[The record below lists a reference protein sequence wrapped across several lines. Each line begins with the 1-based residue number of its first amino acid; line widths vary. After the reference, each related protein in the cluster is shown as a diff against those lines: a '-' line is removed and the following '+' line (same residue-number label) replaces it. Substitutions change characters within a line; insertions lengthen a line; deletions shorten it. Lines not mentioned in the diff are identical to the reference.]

1 MRYNRQRIDRERM
14 LKGWT
19 RRHLGELAG
28 VSENMVGQFLNHSV
42 GTPRTVKKLADALG
56 LEMSAILED
65 DEVQSPSSLRP
76 RPPRRQ
82 HAKT

>member
-1 MRYNRQRIDRERM
+1 MRYNTRRLDRERM

-28 VSENMVGQFLNHSV
+28 VSEQMVGQILNNGV

-56 LEMSAILED
+56 LTMSAVLIED
-65 DEVQSPSSLRP
+65 AETPVSKAS
-76 RPPRRQ
+76 
-82 HAKT
+82 